1 MLCPACGADTVVL
14 ETRPADTHSNDIA
27 RRRRCMN
34 PYCKHTFSTREHV
47 DVNLVVKRQPLVA
60 ETSVFKPFTPQEST
74 APARAPA
81 PTPTAPVAP
90 PVQDYPRATRTT
102 LKGHRQQTLDDWTQ
116 AGVVGTIGST
126 EQPPE

>member
-1 MLCPACGADTVVL
+1 MLCPSCGADTVVL

-34 PYCKHTFSTREHV
+34 PYCKHTFSTRERV
-47 DVNLVVKRQPLVA
+47 DVNLVVKRQPQVA
-60 ETSVFKPFTPQEST
+60 ENSVLKPFTTQET
-74 APARAPA
+74 
-81 PTPTAPVAP
+81 TPPPAPVAP
-90 PVQDYPRATRTT
+90 PTQDYPHIPRAT

-116 AGVVGTIGST
+116 TGVVGTIGAT

>member
-34 PYCKHTFSTREHV
+34 PHCKHTFSTRERV
-47 DVNLVVKRQPLVA
+47 DVKLVVKRQPPVA
-60 ETSVFKPFTPQEST
+60 ENSVFKPFTPQES
-74 APARAPA
+74 PAPA
-81 PTPTAPVAP
+81 PAPAAPVAP
-90 PVQDYPRATRTT
+90 PTQDYPRATRST
-102 LKGHRQQTLDDWTQ
+102 LKGHRQQTLDDWTPT
-116 AGVVGTIGST
+116 GVVGTIGST

>member
-1 MLCPACGADTVVL
+1 MLCPSCGADTVVL

-34 PYCKHTFSTREHV
+34 PYCKHTFSTRERV
-47 DVNLVVKRQPLVA
+47 DVNLVVKRQPSA
-60 ETSVFKPFTPQEST
+60 PENSVFKPFTPQES
-74 APARAPA
+74 P
-81 PTPTAPVAP
+81 APVAP
-90 PVQDYPRATRTT
+90 VAPHSTGYTPIPRAT

-116 AGVVGTIGST
+116 TGVVGTIGST